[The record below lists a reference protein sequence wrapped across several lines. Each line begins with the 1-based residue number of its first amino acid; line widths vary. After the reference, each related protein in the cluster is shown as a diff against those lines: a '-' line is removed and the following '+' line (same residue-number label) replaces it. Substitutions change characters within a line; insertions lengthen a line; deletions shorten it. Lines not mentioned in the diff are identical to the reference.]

1 MIKFFR
7 KIRQNLLM
15 ENKTGKYFKY
25 AIGEIVLV
33 VIGILIALSINNWNE
48 KRKIRDNE
56 IIYLNNIKRDLQLS
70 ITEMNQF
77 IDKQNSLINSANTV
91 LEHINGKP
99 VDDWNSINKQ
109 LVDIYTWKSF
119 YLIDNTYQEL
129 KNSGNFAIIS
139 NDSIKNDLLN
149 LDLLYKKLKHTEN
162 HWRKVAEQTLYPGSY
177 EKQDISSMSR
187 NYLFQ
192 MSNGKMGVFGNL
204 TEETFGDIFTDQKQ
218 KNGFALA
225 ILDFGGMNG
234 TLMEMIKK
242 CKELISLI
250 DNELTK

>member
-7 KIRQNLLM
+7 KIRQNLLS
-15 ENKTGKYFKY
+15 EGKTGKYFKY

-48 KRKIRDNE
+48 KRKIRDSE

-77 IDKQNSLINSANTV
+77 IDRQNSLINSANTV
-91 LEHINGKP
+91 LEHFNGEP
-99 VDDWNSINKQ
+99 VDDWNSFNKH

-129 KNSGNFAIIS
+129 NNSGNFAIIS

-162 HWRKVAEQTLYPGSY
+162 HWRKDVEHTLHPGSY

-204 TEETFGDIFTDQKQ
+204 TEETFGDIFKDQKQ

-225 ILDFGGMNG
+225 VLNFGGMNG
-234 TLMEMIKK
+234 TFLEMTKK
-242 CKELISLI
+242 CEELISLI

>member
-48 KRKIRDNE
+48 KGKIRDNE

-77 IDKQNSLINSANTV
+77 VDRRNSLINSSNIV
-91 LEHINGKP
+91 LEHFNGKP
-99 VDDWNSINKQ
+99 VGDWNSFNKH
-109 LVDIYTWKSF
+109 LVDIYTWQSF

-149 LDLLYKKLKHTEN
+149 LDLLYKKLKNSEN
-162 HWRKVAEQTLYPGSY
+162 HWRNDAEQTLHPGSY
-177 EKQDISSMSR
+177 EKHDISSMSR
-187 NYLFQ
+187 NYVFQ
-192 MSNGKMGVFGNL
+192 QSNGKMGVYGNL
-204 TEETFGDIFTDQKQ
+204 TEETFGDIFNDQKQ
-218 KNGFALA
+218 KNGFAFAALN
-225 ILDFGGMNG
+225 FGVMNG
-234 TLMEMIKK
+234 IFLEMTKK
-242 CKELISLI
+242 CKKLISLI
-250 DNELTK
+250 DNELSR

>member
-1 MIKFFR
+1 
-7 KIRQNLLM
+7 
-15 ENKTGKYFKY
+15 
-25 AIGEIVLV
+25 
-33 VIGILIALSINNWNE
+33 
-48 KRKIRDNE
+48 
-56 IIYLNNIKRDLQLS
+56 
-70 ITEMNQF
+70 MNQF
-77 IDKQNSLINSANTV
+77 IDRHNSLINSANTV
-91 LEHINGKP
+91 LEHINGKS
-99 VDDWNSINKQ
+99 VDDWNSINKH

-129 KNSGNFAIIS
+129 KNSGNFSIIS

-162 HWRKVAEQTLYPGSY
+162 HWSKVAEQTLYPGSY
-177 EKQDISSMSR
+177 EKQDISSMTN

-204 TEETFGDIFTDQKQ
+204 SEESFGDIFKDQKQ

-234 TLMEMIKK
+234 TLLEMIKK
-242 CKELISLI
+242 CKEIISLI

>member
-48 KRKIRDNE
+48 KRKTRDNE

-77 IDKQNSLINSANTV
+77 IDRHNSLINSANTV
-91 LEHINGKP
+91 LEHINGKS
-99 VDDWNSINKQ
+99 VDDWNSINKH

-119 YLIDNTYQEL
+119 YLFNNTYQEL
-129 KNSGNFAIIS
+129 KNSGNFSIIS

-162 HWRKVAEQTLYPGSY
+162 HWSKVSEQTLYPGSY
-177 EKQDISSMSR
+177 EKQDISSMTS

-204 TEETFGDIFTDQKQ
+204 SEESFGDLFKDQKQ

-234 TLMEMIKK
+234 TLLEMIKK